1 MNSVLFP
8 GHPLG
13 NLGLILFILCLSDLC
28 DVVLSANTYPIIRT
42 SPLVFVRVCEVTA
55 ITGTYCAQRNVTSL
69 WEQERQCTCNVI
81 LRLVR
86 LTTVAVKSNKYETLQ
101 MCAFILALVN

>member
-81 LRLVR
+81 LKRFRATNVEMEKQQVLHIFSVC
-86 LTTVAVKSNKYETLQ
+86 
-101 MCAFILALVN
+101 M